1 MTLAEAKVRRGHIR
15 ATATRLKS
23 FIEAFDPLQGSR
35 HDVAERKKKLT
46 NLWDQFDSMQSRI
59 EVLENEDPANADKE
73 ALLAQQVQQRTNF
86 ETPYFNLISRYE
98 TVIEL
103 FERREAPASP
113 SHEINTSMFTNRE
126 SRIKLPK
133 IELPVFSGSY
143 DDWYSYQDTFE
154 KLIHSNNSLSEIEKF
169 HYLRS
174 SLKGK
179 AAEIIKS
186 IETTTDNYN
195 EAWAAVKE
203 RFDNK
208 RWIVKKHIN
217 AIFDAPALSKE
228 NHINLRELLDTILK
242 HLRALKAIKRPTE
255 AWDDLIIHIVI
266 SKLDSTT
273 SKAWETSIPDK
284 EVPNLKSLTDF
295 LSKRCQALEAI
306 SGKLSNNNQ
315 SNNMFP
321 NKSKG
326 SLTTN
331 VAVSS
336 VSCPQC
342 KGNHPI
348 YFCEAFLQLS
358 VENRVQAV
366 KKAHLCSNCLRS
378 TSHQAKSC
386 SSGSCRKCHKKHNT
400 LIHLAKSADDKIQ
413 SNSEGSVSSGT
424 EKTEQPIVTQCVS
437 AHRSLSTLLSTALI
451 HVYDSEGQVHDCRI
465 LLDSGSQ
472 LNFITDELTNKL
484 HLKERS
490 AEISIS
496 GIAHG
501 SIQAQKVVNVRI
513 KSRFNSFN
521 ENVQCIILPK
531 IIQQLPQRHI
541 SRSSITIPKHIKL
554 ADPNFNVP
562 DKIDMLIGADLFWR
576 LMCAGQIISSRTQP
590 TLQKTHLGWV
600 I

>member
-1 MTLAEAKVRRGHIR
+1 M
-15 ATATRLKS
+15 
-23 FIEAFDPLQGSR
+23 
-35 HDVAERKKKLT
+35 
-46 NLWDQFDSMQSRI
+46 
-59 EVLENEDPANADKE
+59 
-73 ALLAQQVQQRTNF
+73 
-86 ETPYFNLISRYE
+86 
-98 TVIEL
+98 
-103 FERREAPASP
+103 
-113 SHEINTSMFTNRE
+113 
-126 SRIKLPK
+126 
-133 IELPVFSGSY
+133 
-143 DDWYSYQDTFE
+143 
-154 KLIHSNNSLSEIEKF
+154 
-169 HYLRS
+169 
-174 SLKGK
+174 
-179 AAEIIKS
+179 
-186 IETTTDNYN
+186 
-195 EAWAAVKE
+195 
-203 RFDNK
+203 
-208 RWIVKKHIN
+208 
-217 AIFDAPALSKE
+217 
-228 NHINLRELLDTILK
+228 
-242 HLRALKAIKRPTE
+242 RALKAIKRPTE
-255 AWDDLIIHIVI
+255 AWDDLIIHIII
-266 SKLDSTT
+266 SKLDATT

-321 NKSKG
+321 NKSKD

-331 VAVSS
+331 VAVSN

-358 VENRVQAV
+358 VENRVQTV
-366 KKAHLCSNCLRS
+366 KKARLCSNCLRS

-386 SSGSCRKCHKKHNT
+386 TSGSCRKCHKKHNT
-400 LIHLAKSADDKIQ
+400 LIHVAKSADDSIQ

-424 EKTEQPIVTQCVS
+424 EKTEQPIVTQCLS

-451 HVYDSEGQVHDCRI
+451 HVYDSEGQVHDCRV

-501 SIQAQKVVNVRI
+501 SIQAQKIVNVRI
-513 KSRFNSFN
+513 KSRLNFFN
-521 ENVQCIILPK
+521 ENLQCIILPK

-541 SRSSITIPKHIKL
+541 YRSSITIPKHIKL

-562 DKIDMLIGADLFWR
+562 DTIDMLIGADLFWR
-576 LMCAGQIISSRTQP
+576 LMCAGQIRSSRTQP

-600 I
+600 ISGAITSIIKSCPSATSCLAVTEDLNRTLSRFWEVEHITSSSELSPEEQACERLFRETVKRNHQGRFIVQLPIKQEELINLGESKEAACGVSKL